1 MINKVNPKNLFHFRR
16 LDLIAKYL
24 FARDILNKNNN
35 DYLTDI
41 HKDLY
46 IRTII
51 MRTMGVEPLNQYSNN
66 IKNYVDDYIN
76 SFNELINSIKKND
89 FIDKYPIPYSSINKL
104 LFGGSHRIAASMAL
118 NKEVYIDFINEAGIS
133 WDFNWF
139 SQNGFTNYDKMRLLH
154 GFIELNIQNSGI
166 LILWN
171 PMFKYIGNI
180 RKIINKYCDIVGEVD
195 LDFENNYIAFTNI
208 ILDIYE
214 PNIKRDSNET
224 TILRKIELLK
234 FSYLSFKVIVV
245 TNQDK
250 NNNTDIHELVL
261 DIKNNIRNAFD
272 FEIPKQIF
280 ATMHSSDSIN
290 EVKYL
295 SNILLSPNNIE
306 HIKLRKDYKYN
317 LDFLQ
322 RVRNLSNFINKI
334 GIENL
339 DEICCIGSSVMT
351 ALGIKTDSNDLDFIV
366 KSKYRE
372 KFGYNSVQ
380 YGEYDIGVSDVMREG
395 RKIIDDLQIYDSDY
409 HFYFKGVKFINL
421 DILKD
426 RKKNSNKEKD
436 FLHLRLIDLYEKL
449 QGNFEQRKILF
460 DRIEKEKE
468 IRAGIIKGDINT
480 SSNNIVAVFNKI
492 INMIAWWIPIRK
504 WRDGFRNKF
513 KIIE

>member
-214 PNIKRDSNET
+214 PNIKRDS
-224 TILRKIELLK
+224 
-234 FSYLSFKVIVV
+234 
-245 TNQDK
+245 
-250 NNNTDIHELVL
+250 
-261 DIKNNIRNAFD
+261 
-272 FEIPKQIF
+272 
-280 ATMHSSDSIN
+280 
-290 EVKYL
+290 
-295 SNILLSPNNIE
+295 
-306 HIKLRKDYKYN
+306 
-317 LDFLQ
+317 
-322 RVRNLSNFINKI
+322 
-334 GIENL
+334 
-339 DEICCIGSSVMT
+339 
-351 ALGIKTDSNDLDFIV
+351 
-366 KSKYRE
+366 
-372 KFGYNSVQ
+372 
-380 YGEYDIGVSDVMREG
+380 
-395 RKIIDDLQIYDSDY
+395 
-409 HFYFKGVKFINL
+409 
-421 DILKD
+421 
-426 RKKNSNKEKD
+426 
-436 FLHLRLIDLYEKL
+436 
-449 QGNFEQRKILF
+449 
-460 DRIEKEKE
+460 
-468 IRAGIIKGDINT
+468 
-480 SSNNIVAVFNKI
+480 
-492 INMIAWWIPIRK
+492 
-504 WRDGFRNKF
+504 
-513 KIIE
+513 

>member
-1 MINKVNPKNLFHFRR
+1 M
-16 LDLIAKYL
+16 
-24 FARDILNKNNN
+24 
-35 DYLTDI
+35 
-41 HKDLY
+41 
-46 IRTII
+46 
-51 MRTMGVEPLNQYSNN
+51 
-66 IKNYVDDYIN
+66 
-76 SFNELINSIKKND
+76 
-89 FIDKYPIPYSSINKL
+89 
-104 LFGGSHRIAASMAL
+104 
-118 NKEVYIDFINEAGIS
+118 
-133 WDFNWF
+133 
-139 SQNGFTNYDKMRLLH
+139 
-154 GFIELNIQNSGI
+154 
-166 LILWN
+166 
-171 PMFKYIGNI
+171 
-180 RKIINKYCDIVGEVD
+180 
-195 LDFENNYIAFTNI
+195 
-208 ILDIYE
+208 
-214 PNIKRDSNET
+214 
-224 TILRKIELLK
+224 K

-409 HFYFKGVKFINL
+409 HFYFIRSKIYKF
-421 DILKD
+421 
-426 RKKNSNKEKD
+426 RYFERQEK
-436 FLHLRLIDLYEKL
+436 
-449 QGNFEQRKILF
+449 
-460 DRIEKEKE
+460 
-468 IRAGIIKGDINT
+468 
-480 SSNNIVAVFNKI
+480 
-492 INMIAWWIPIRK
+492 
-504 WRDGFRNKF
+504 KF
-513 KIIE
+513 K

>member
-1 MINKVNPKNLFHFRR
+1 
-16 LDLIAKYL
+16 
-24 FARDILNKNNN
+24 
-35 DYLTDI
+35 
-41 HKDLY
+41 
-46 IRTII
+46 
-51 MRTMGVEPLNQYSNN
+51 
-66 IKNYVDDYIN
+66 
-76 SFNELINSIKKND
+76 
-89 FIDKYPIPYSSINKL
+89 
-104 LFGGSHRIAASMAL
+104 
-118 NKEVYIDFINEAGIS
+118 
-133 WDFNWF
+133 
-139 SQNGFTNYDKMRLLH
+139 
-154 GFIELNIQNSGI
+154 
-166 LILWN
+166 
-171 PMFKYIGNI
+171 MFKYIGNI

-214 PNIKRDSNET
+214 PNIKRDSNEK
-224 TILRKIELLK
+224 TILRKIKLLK
-234 FSYLSFKVIVV
+234 FYYLSFKVIVV

-380 YGEYDIGVSDVMREG
+380 YGEYDIGVSDVMCEG

-426 RKKNSNKEKD
+426 RKK
-436 FLHLRLIDLYEKL
+436 I
-449 QGNFEQRKILF
+449 Q
-460 DRIEKEKE
+460 
-468 IRAGIIKGDINT
+468 IKKKTFYI
-480 SSNNIVAVFNKI
+480 
-492 INMIAWWIPIRK
+492 
-504 WRDGFRNKF
+504 
-513 KIIE
+513 